1 MSTGLTKRQRALL
14 DFVNDFTAREGQPP
28 SYEQMAAGVG
38 LRSKSGVF
46 RLMAKLEERGA
57 IRRLPYRARSIEVI
71 DDRARFAP
79 AVEADIAAF
88 CRANGVGRE
97 AAIAAAVEAFFGSAA

>member
-14 DFVNDFTAREGQPP
+14 DFVNEFAAREGQPP

-38 LRSKSGVF
+38 LRSKSGAF

-57 IRRLPYRARSIEVI
+57 IRRLPNRARSIEVI
-71 DDRARFAP
+71 DQSSFPRDLEESIAVYCRNIGIPRATFDQR
-79 AVEADIAAF
+79 AAE
-88 CRANGVGRE
+88 CLLRGGV
-97 AAIAAAVEAFFGSAA
+97 A

>member
-14 DFVNDFTAREGQPP
+14 DFVSEFTAREGQPP

-38 LRSKSGVF
+38 LRSKSGAF

-57 IRRLPYRARSIEVI
+57 IRRLPNRARSIEVI
-71 DDRARFAP
+71 DDRHRFAP
-79 AVEADIAAF
+79 GVEACISEY
-88 CRANGVGRE
+88 CRVHRCE
-97 AAIAAAVEAFFGSAA
+97 RDYAIARAVQHFFGSAA